1 MKILKELMGYV
12 IIIVS
17 IISIRAFIVTPVM
30 VSGNSM
36 YPTLENGELLLLNKV
51 GSTYKRNDIVVI
63 NYDNGIV
70 KEKLI
75 KRVIGLPGEKI
86 EYKNGMLYVN
96 DEYVMDPFAST
107 TYDFSTNILG
117 DIIPE
122 DKYLVLG
129 DNRGNSVDS
138 RMIGL
143 IDEDDIEGKT
153 AIRFYPLDKVGKVD

>member
-1 MKILKELMGYV
+1 MKILKELIGYV
-12 IIIVS
+12 LIVVS

-51 GSTYKRNDIVVI
+51 GSKYKRNDIVVI
-63 NYDNGIV
+63 NYDNGII

-86 EYKNGMLYVN
+86 EYKNGILYVN
-96 DEYVMDPFAST
+96 DQYTIDPFASA
-107 TYDFSTNILG
+107 TYDFSTFILG

-122 DKYLVLG
+122 NKYLVLG
-129 DNRGNSVDS
+129 DNRGSSVDS

-143 IDEDDIEGKT
+143 IDESDIEGKT
-153 AIRFYPLDKVGKVD
+153 SIRFYPLDKIGKVD

>member
-1 MKILKELMGYV
+1 MKILKEIMGYI

-36 YPTLENGELLLLNKV
+36 NPTLENGELLLLSKI
-51 GSTYKRNDIVVI
+51 GSNYKRNDIVVI

-70 KEKLI
+70 EEKLI
-75 KRVIGLPGEKI
+75 KRIIGLPGEKI

-96 DEYVMDPFAST
+96 DEYMVDPFAYD
-107 TYDFSTNILG
+107 TYDFSTLVLG

-122 DKYLVLG
+122 NKYLVLG
-129 DNRGNSVDS
+129 DNRGNSIDS

-143 IDEDDIEGKT
+143 IDKNDIEGKT
-153 AIRFYPLDKVGKVD
+153 SIRFYPLDKIGKVE

>member
-1 MKILKELMGYV
+1 MKILKEIMGY
-12 IIIVS
+12 IIIVVS
-17 IISIRAFIVTPVM
+17 IIFIRTFIVTPVM

-36 YPTLENGELLLLNKV
+36 NPTLENGELLLLGKISSN
-51 GSTYKRNDIVVI
+51 YKRNDIVVI
-63 NYDNGIV
+63 NYDNGII

-75 KRVIGLPGEKI
+75 KRIIGLPGEKI

-96 DEYVMDPFAST
+96 DEYMIDPFAAN
-107 TYDFSTNILG
+107 TYDFSTLVLG

-129 DNRGNSVDS
+129 DNRGNSIDS

-143 IDEDDIEGKT
+143 IDKNDIEGKT
-153 AIRFYPLDKVGKVD
+153 SIRFYPLDKIGKVG

>member
-1 MKILKELMGYV
+1 MKILKEIMGYI

-36 YPTLENGELLLLNKV
+36 NPTLENGELLLLSKI
-51 GSTYKRNDIVVI
+51 GSNYERNDIVVI

-70 KEKLI
+70 EEKLI
-75 KRVIGLPGEKI
+75 KRIIGLPGEKI

-96 DEYVMDPFAST
+96 DEYMVDPFAYD
-107 TYDFSTNILG
+107 TYDFSTLVLG

-122 DKYLVLG
+122 NKYLVLG
-129 DNRGNSVDS
+129 DNRGNSIDS

-143 IDEDDIEGKT
+143 IDKNDIEGKT
-153 AIRFYPLDKVGKVD
+153 SIRFYPLDKIGKVE